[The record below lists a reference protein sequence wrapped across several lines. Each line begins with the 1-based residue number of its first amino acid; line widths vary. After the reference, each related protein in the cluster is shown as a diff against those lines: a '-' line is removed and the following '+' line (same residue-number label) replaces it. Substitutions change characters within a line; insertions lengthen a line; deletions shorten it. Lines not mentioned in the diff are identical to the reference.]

1 MRTLVRRPTY
11 LNPWSYL
18 WDDFDKV
25 FDEFFGNELKL
36 KLNSEDSR
44 CPIADENVTD
54 DKYEMTFEVP
64 GVEPENVSVEKD
76 GNYLKVSV
84 NQEKE
89 EKSEEKY
96 SKKSFNFSKVV
107 ELPNDAVADD
117 VKVVL
122 KSGILTVTLPRKA
135 LEEKKVEVKKI
146 PISTQ

>member
-11 LNPWSYL
+11 LNPWGYL
-18 WDDFDKV
+18 WGDFDKV

-36 KLNSEDSR
+36 KLDSEDSR
-44 CPIADENVTD
+44 YPIADENVMD

-89 EKSEEKY
+89 EKSESRY
-96 SKKSFNFSKVV
+96 SKRSFNFSKVV
-107 ELPNDAVADD
+107 ELPNDAVAED

-135 LEEKKVEVKKI
+135 LEEKKPEVKKI